1 MNTQAYPLSWPF
13 GWPRAESRRHSEFG
27 EHTVAECVDEIYRQL
42 HILRA
47 TDIVISTNLKL
58 RLDGLPASGQR
69 QPADSGTAVYFDLRG
84 RWNGKNYDAD
94 HHVLACDK
102 WARVED
108 NLWAIAKHIDAL
120 RGQQRWGV
128 GNVQQAFAGYQAL
141 PAPAAGAW
149 WTVLGVDRTAPQD
162 AIRAAYLGK
171 VKVTHPDAGG
181 SAEEFTRV
189 RFAYEQ
195 ALKERA

>member
-13 GWPRAESRRHSEFG
+13 GWPRVPQRIPSKFDKK
-27 EHTVAECVDEIYRQL
+27 HTIAKCVDEIYYQL
-42 HILRA
+42 RLLNA
-47 TDIVISTNLKL
+47 TDIVISTNL
-58 RLDGLPASGQR
+58 RVRQDGLPYSAQR
-69 QPADSGTAVYFDLRG
+69 APDDTGVAVYFNLESG
-84 RWNGKNYDAD
+84 N
-94 HHVLACDK
+94 HVLACDK
-102 WARVED
+102 WSRIED
-108 NLWAIAKHIDAL
+108 NLWAIACHVEAL